1 MSKST
6 SSEVLEAFYLTWFQ
20 KEGLRNGTLNTV
32 LEAFY
37 LTWFQKDKGAHY
49 QYT

>member
-20 KEGLRNGTLNTV
+20 KKHGWNATIVDV